1 MLTQTETSFIGVAIT
16 FAIFVNSFKC
26 DVFIFPICPVSW
38 EIQHSEMVY
47 RGVWPMNV
55 KPGEVTAQGLPMT
68 DLKKKALTHKHTYA
82 QKSAFSQDKAY
93 LKEVCVGE
101 KGRTLRRTPEIIS
114 GMQPVICSMLELRW
128 QSVSELPQETHAVY

>member
-1 MLTQTETSFIGVAIT
+1 MPHQLGDTAFR
-16 FAIFVNSFKC
+16 
-26 DVFIFPICPVSW
+26 DVYS
-38 EIQHSEMVY
+38 
-47 RGVWPMNV
+47 GVWPMKV
-55 KPGEVTAQGLPMT
+55 KPGEITAQGRPMT
-68 DLKKKALTHKHTYA
+68 ELKKKALTHKHTYA